1 MKNQIKTIAS
11 IMESYDVTI
20 NNNTVIVQSFDTE
33 SGLSIYVDT
42 ENNLYSVSELED
54 INSDVCFS
62 TEKFDSFED
71 LVDYLENEYC

>member
-1 MKNQIKTIAS
+1 MTNQITTIES
-11 IMESYDVTI
+11 IMESYGPTI
-20 NNNTVIVQSFDTE
+20 NNNAVYVQSFDTE
-33 SGLSIYVDT
+33 SGICIYVDT